1 MGGNARVRGLSGDES
16 GLLPPGTEEEPQR
29 ISQESETE
37 VNKALSRARFAS
49 NELGLDRR
57 LVKGLAKA
65 GFIYPTLVQSSCI
78 PLALEGKD
86 LLVR

>member
-1 MGGNARVRGLSGDES
+1 MGGNRRARGLSKDES
-16 GLLPPGTEEEPQR
+16 RLSPPGTDEEPQR
-29 ISQESETE
+29 TVQDSEPE
-37 VNKALSRARFAS
+37 VKKAS
-49 NELGLDRR
+49 NRATFALNGLGLDRR

-65 GFIYPTLVQSSCI
+65 GFIYPTPVQSSCI